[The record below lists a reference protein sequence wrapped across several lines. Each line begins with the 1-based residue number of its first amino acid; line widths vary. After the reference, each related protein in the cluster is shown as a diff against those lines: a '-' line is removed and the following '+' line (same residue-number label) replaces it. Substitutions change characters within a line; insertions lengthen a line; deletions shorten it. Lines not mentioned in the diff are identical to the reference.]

1 MTKAFKNNMSPGVPK
16 MKGFSPK
23 APRTVAP
30 MVPKAA
36 APAPTPHTLMGVQN
50 KKHLPK

>member
-16 MKGFSPK
+16 MKGFTPK

-30 MVPKAA
+30 MVAK
-36 APAPTPHTLMGVQN
+36 APAPPATPHTLMGELH